1 VRYGGKAKVT
11 AIALLPS
18 LLRTSAT
25 AAGESHG
32 DVLGDL
38 TPNEFVAQ
46 CQGMRVAVARASR
59 RSCATAASLR

>member
-1 VRYGGKAKVT
+1 MRYKPQALIV
-11 AIALLPS
+11 LLPR

-25 AAGESHG
+25 AAAESHG

-59 RSCATAASLR
+59 RS